1 MELDRDSAG
10 QVLAAPGTGAWR
22 DPLRWLFV
30 PWTVLVFFPF
40 LLVTTVL
47 WGCLAAALSLFSQRT
62 AFHCGTV
69 WAKGLAWVSFVR
81 VRVAGRES
89 ARPGQSYVIM
99 TNHQGDYDV
108 VALYGYLHLQFRWVI
123 KQELR
128 KVPVLGWAC
137 EKIGHIFIDR
147 SHSRR
152 AIASLEAAKPRLAG
166 GVSVLFFPEGTR
178 SPDGRLGP
186 FKKGGFAMARQLD
199 LPILPVSLAGSWTIL
214 PKGCLFPR
222 PGTIHLRFH
231 PPVAPADHPG
241 DEALMAAV
249 RAAISAGSDST
260 QRVESPKG
268 GPNAP

>member
-1 MELDRDSAG
+1 MELDRDGAE
-10 QVLAAPGTGAWR
+10 QVLGETPGAGPWR

-40 LLVTTVL
+40 LLATTAL
-47 WGCLAAALSLFSQRT
+47 WGCLAAALSPFSQRA

-69 WAKGLAWVSFVR
+69 WAKCLAWVSFVR
-81 VRVAGRES
+81 VRVEGRES

-137 EKIGHIFIDR
+137 EAIGHIFIDR
-147 SHSRR
+147 GSSRR

-186 FKKGGFAMARQLD
+186 FKKGGFAMARQLG
-199 LPILPVSLAGSWTIL
+199 LPILPVSLAGSWKIL

-222 PGTIHLRFH
+222 PGTIQLRFH
-231 PPVAPADHPG
+231 PPVLPADHPG
-241 DEALMAAV
+241 DDTLMAAV
-249 RAAISAGSDST
+249 RTAIAAGIEADRST
-260 QRVESPKG
+260 VLGRKIYS
-268 GPNAP
+268 